1 MMSEVQ
7 AEIKQEA
14 SQSGCSACKKGLGS
28 RAETRLR
35 EGQEGR
41 ARVPS
46 QPPCHAPPALPPH
59 RHTLVFGVISFPSL
73 KPVCLCLQQLP
84 SISVREPF
92 PKKGPETSAPVR
104 QSRGMQTNSLCHAW
118 GCCSEPHLS
127 STNNTGMPSLPSAG
141 QGTSSPPLLAGVNQ
155 VWPLPTASRSPGK
168 RHAAYPKAKREPG
181 DSPRAEFPPGA
192 CIKLS

>member
-1 MMSEVQ
+1 MSP
-7 AEIKQEA
+7 A
-14 SQSGCSACKKGLGS
+14 SP
-28 RAETRLR
+28 
-35 EGQEGR
+35 
-41 ARVPS
+41 RVTHP
-46 QPPCHAPPALPPH
+46 
-59 RHTLVFGVISFPSL
+59 RHCRPTVTPWFSVLFLSLWGHPRKPSL

-84 SISVREPF
+84 SISIREPF

-155 VWPLPTASRSPGK
+155 VWPLPTASCSPGK
-168 RHAAYPKAKREPG
+168 RHAAYPKGSGSLGTHPELNFLQELA
-181 DSPRAEFPPGA
+181 SNSVRALV
-192 CIKLS
+192 IY